1 MKFFKTIGLLT
12 LLMLIT
18 TGCVSKDPDYG
29 NFGGKD
35 VDFSYAVEGNEYA
48 LDFYVVSTI
57 QFTNT
62 SAKTGKVTWDFGDGT
77 TSTEANPTHK
87 YAKAGMYKVTLT
99 VDGVGS
105 RTYPLLIYDIAPS
118 LSVTSQ
124 SAPTIVINDVKV
136 NLGIELPNP
145 ENLECKYVWTFP
157 EGTKTA
163 DGKTITTF
171 TGYSHSDG
179 TIDNPGALT
188 FSNIGSQKV
197 TLQTWFDVNGENRR
211 LEDSYVNVQVGSSLP
226 APTLYYAAVGGN
238 IKAYKL
244 VDMSKLPAGTKNM
257 PFDMGVSSGNMPTN
271 LVFATEKTV
280 TDSATIE
287 QDNVYILDCGKQ
299 YYYINDENGTLGDGK
314 ITVMSADGSSAN
326 SMVTNVGGQAFNDP
340 FQGCT
345 DGTYLYYT
353 DRNTGIRRLPLSTR
367 NETEKTVYSST
378 DGYFVVNSQLA
389 YYNKGI
395 AYGAINTGLYI
406 DKNNTFW
413 WGKNYSGY
421 GIYRFKTSDIGKTGA
436 GVDIPYPIVLQ
447 NTQPRGFTIDEE
459 LGRLYVWMTKGTT
472 PNPGFGD
479 YNLPGATSTADYS
492 NYNAFVQMDADPIN
506 TTDAEGV
513 YVTQMVVDAATHYVY
528 FGFNAASGEKT
539 YKTGLKYYNPETKKV
554 YDFQG
559 NTDKI
564 LGVCINPRAT
574 YLF

>member
-62 SAKTGKVTWDFGDGT
+62 SAKTGNVTWDFGDGT

-211 LEDSYVNVQVGSSLP
+211 LEDSYVNVQVGSNVP

-238 IKAYKL
+238 IK
-244 VDMSKLPAGTKNM
+244 
-257 PFDMGVSSGNMPTN
+257 
-271 LVFATEKTV
+271 
-280 TDSATIE
+280 
-287 QDNVYILDCGKQ
+287 
-299 YYYINDENGTLGDGK
+299 
-314 ITVMSADGSSAN
+314 
-326 SMVTNVGGQAFNDP
+326 
-340 FQGCT
+340 
-345 DGTYLYYT
+345 
-353 DRNTGIRRLPLSTR
+353 ST
-367 NETEKTVYSST
+367 
-378 DGYFVVNSQLA
+378 
-389 YYNKGI
+389 
-395 AYGAINTGLYI
+395 
-406 DKNNTFW
+406 
-413 WGKNYSGY
+413 
-421 GIYRFKTSDIGKTGA
+421 
-436 GVDIPYPIVLQ
+436 
-447 NTQPRGFTIDEE
+447 
-459 LGRLYVWMTKGTT
+459 
-472 PNPGFGD
+472 
-479 YNLPGATSTADYS
+479 
-492 NYNAFVQMDADPIN
+492 
-506 TTDAEGV
+506 
-513 YVTQMVVDAATHYVY
+513 
-528 FGFNAASGEKT
+528 
-539 YKTGLKYYNPETKKV
+539 
-554 YDFQG
+554 
-559 NTDKI
+559 
-564 LGVCINPRAT
+564 
-574 YLF
+574 